1 MEKSFPILAAGIQRC
16 FAGKTDKLRF
26 CLVYTSINNI
36 ILRAGTSICAS
47 SGFGPLGP
55 KTLRG
60 QLYTCDDSR
69 EQIVARNKRQT
80 AARNKRQTAAR
91 NKRQTH
97 AIKLGK
103 YIFKI

>member
-47 SGFGPLGP
+47 SGFGGSSGAKNPA
-55 KTLRG
+55 G

-69 EQIVARNKRQT
+69 EQVGQE
-80 AARNKRQTAAR
+80 
-91 NKRQTH
+91 
-97 AIKLGK
+97 
-103 YIFKI
+103 